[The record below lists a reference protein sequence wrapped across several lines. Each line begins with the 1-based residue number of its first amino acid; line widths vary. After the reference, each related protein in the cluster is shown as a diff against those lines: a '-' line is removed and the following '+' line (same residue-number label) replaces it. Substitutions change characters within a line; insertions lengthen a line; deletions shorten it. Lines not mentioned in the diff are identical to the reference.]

1 MGARS
6 PFGTPLICTNHEKY
20 AFSMKTNLVGVRYT
34 LLKSN
39 SFSLHCHKRT
49 DATTTPLTIT
59 IVIFLPISLTKRK
72 YFFNELH
79 YQILSFF
86 E

>member
-1 MGARS
+1 MGERS

-34 LLKSN
+34 LLKSFFFL
-39 SFSLHCHKRT
+39 SIVTREQMQQRS
-49 DATTTPLTIT
+49 PLTIT